1 MCYSSLFVSLTH
13 KSTLQN
19 KAEVAEHA
27 SKRQAAPQHL
37 EGDNSEENYVKLA
50 NKTHNRIAT
59 DQRQASPAEETNTWA

>member
-1 MCYSSLFVSLTH
+1 MCSSSLFVSLTH

-37 EGDNSEENYVKLA
+37 EGDNSEEKYVKLA
-50 NKTHNRIAT
+50 NKTHKARSAKALFLHPPQKCSQN
-59 DQRQASPAEETNTWA
+59 